1 MQKLKRNNW
10 SNDEIVHLVNQ
21 MKTAASEAAKFYYQ
35 SVESYNEA
43 LNDVITLFLEF
54 EQPVTEWGALAYGLE
69 DKSVVH
75 TGGVPEE
82 HEEKFILERI
92 DNTANILKEKQ

>member
-10 SNDEIVHLVNQ
+10 SNDEIVHLVSQ
-21 MKTAASEAAKFYYQ
+21 MKVSASEAANSYYE
-35 SVESYNEA
+35 SIESYNEA
-43 LNDVITLFLEF
+43 LNDVMTLFLDF

-69 DKSVVH
+69 DKFIVH

-82 HEEKFILERI
+82 HEEHFILKRI

>member
-10 SNDEIVHLVNQ
+10 SNDEIVYLVNQ
-21 MKTAASEAAKFYYQ
+21 MKTAESEAANFYYQ
-35 SVESYNEA
+35 SIESYNDA
-43 LNDVITLFLEF
+43 LNDVMTLFLEF
-54 EQPVTEWGALAYGLE
+54 EQPVTELGALSYGLE

-82 HEEKFILERI
+82 HEASFLAERV
-92 DNTANILKEKQ
+92 DNTANILN

>member
-10 SNDEIVHLVNQ
+10 SNDEVVHLVSQ

-54 EQPVTEWGALAYGLE
+54 EQPVTQWGALSYGLE

-82 HEEKFILERI
+82 HEEQFILERI
-92 DNTANILKEKQ
+92 DNTANILN

>member
-10 SNDEIVHLVNQ
+10 SNDEIVHLVND
-21 MKTAASEAAKFYYQ
+21 MKVNETAKNYYT
-35 SVESYNEA
+35 SIESYNA
-43 LNDVITLFLEF
+43 AINDVMSLFLEF
-54 EQPVTEWGALAYGLE
+54 EQPVTEWGALSYGLE

-82 HEEKFILERI
+82 HEEQFILERI
-92 DNTANILKEKQ
+92 DNTANILN

>member
-10 SNDEIVHLVNQ
+10 SNDEIVYLVNQ
-21 MKTAASEAAKFYYQ
+21 MKTAASEAAKFYYK

-54 EQPVTEWGALAYGLE
+54 EQPVTEWGALSYGLE

-82 HEEKFILERI
+82 HEEQFILERI
-92 DNTANILKEKQ
+92 DNTANILN

>member
-10 SNDEIVHLVNQ
+10 SNDEIVHLVSQ
-21 MKTAASEAAKFYYQ
+21 MKTSINEATALYYE

-43 LNDVITLFLEF
+43 LNDVMTLFLDF
-54 EQPVTEWGALAYGLE
+54 EQPVTQWGALSYGLD
-69 DKSVVH
+69 DKFVVH

-82 HEEKFILERI
+82 HEEQFILERI